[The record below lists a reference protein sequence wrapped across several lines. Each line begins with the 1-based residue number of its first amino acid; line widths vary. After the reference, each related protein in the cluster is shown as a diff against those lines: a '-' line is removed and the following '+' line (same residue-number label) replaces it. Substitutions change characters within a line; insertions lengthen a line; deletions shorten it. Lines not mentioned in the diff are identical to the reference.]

1 MSAKMGGKHK
11 TCCRYREKIGDYEN
25 RCCHVSK
32 EGALKE
38 FLKPLSFRIAP
49 ILGSGKQ
56 RMSWLHVDDIT
67 RAYLHAIKTNL

>member
-1 MSAKMGGKHK
+1 MGKRLAIMRTGVVMSP
-11 TCCRYREKIGDYEN
+11 
-25 RCCHVSK
+25 K

-56 RMSWLHVDDIT
+56 RMSWLHLDDIT
-67 RAYLHAIKTNL
+67 RAYLHAIKTIL